1 MGNKV
6 LSIFSLFS
14 VFILSSCLVQ
24 SPQDLITY
32 DDGIYSWNPYPVSNI
47 SYINGNY
54 RNFENLSTDYFDAYD
69 EGFFDGSM
77 NSFGTGYSYGNQYI
91 VRGPIRRN
99 WYFNRNSYYP
109 AYFNGFNSPWNHSY
123 NYSFGFN
130 NPWGNPYSYG
140 YGFNNPWGNPY
151 SYGHGFNNFW
161 GDPYSYG
168 YGFNNPWGNRYW
180 GNRYNCF
187 SCGNWGWD
195 NSNGDV
201 ISDSGPNLDLPDPNS
216 SQRKLD
222 LNGSTPI
229 RRPSISNKLNGGE
242 IQKTANDK
250 ISEKRIKSSGESNFG
265 RPSNSISLKG
275 SAKLYRTGNRKDYNF
290 PTNSKIRNVKESTIQ
305 YKPGRASKI
314 AGSSNTRS
322 SNTRSS
328 NTRSSN
334 TRSSNTR
341 SSNTRSSNTR
351 SSNTRSSNTRSPS
364 NSARNSKG
372 GGR

>member
-1 MGNKV
+1 
-6 LSIFSLFS
+6 
-14 VFILSSCLVQ
+14 
-24 SPQDLITY
+24 
-32 DDGIYSWNPYPVSNI
+32 
-47 SYINGNY
+47 
-54 RNFENLSTDYFDAYD
+54 
-69 EGFFDGSM
+69 
-77 NSFGTGYSYGNQYI
+77 
-91 VRGPIRRN
+91 
-99 WYFNRNSYYP
+99 
-109 AYFNGFNSPWNHSY
+109 
-123 NYSFGFN
+123 
-130 NPWGNPYSYG
+130 
-140 YGFNNPWGNPY
+140 
-151 SYGHGFNNFW
+151 
-161 GDPYSYG
+161 
-168 YGFNNPWGNRYW
+168 
-180 GNRYNCF
+180 
-187 SCGNWGWD
+187 
-195 NSNGDV
+195 V

-250 ISEKRIKSSGESNFG
+250 ISEKRIKSSGKSNLG

-275 SAKLYRTGNRKDYNF
+275 STKLYRTGNRKDYNF

-314 AGSSNTRS
+314 AGSL
-322 SNTRSS
+322 
-328 NTRSSN
+328 N

>member
-1 MGNKV
+1 M
-6 LSIFSLFS
+6 
-14 VFILSSCLVQ
+14 
-24 SPQDLITY
+24 
-32 DDGIYSWNPYPVSNI
+32 
-47 SYINGNY
+47 
-54 RNFENLSTDYFDAYD
+54 
-69 EGFFDGSM
+69 
-77 NSFGTGYSYGNQYI
+77 
-91 VRGPIRRN
+91 
-99 WYFNRNSYYP
+99 
-109 AYFNGFNSPWNHSY
+109 
-123 NYSFGFN
+123 
-130 NPWGNPYSYG
+130 
-140 YGFNNPWGNPY
+140 
-151 SYGHGFNNFW
+151 
-161 GDPYSYG
+161 
-168 YGFNNPWGNRYW
+168 
-180 GNRYNCF
+180 
-187 SCGNWGWD
+187 
-195 NSNGDV
+195 

-242 IQKTANDK
+242 IQKTTNDK
-250 ISEKRIKSSGESNFG
+250 ISEKRIKSSGESNLD
-265 RPSNSISLKG
+265 RSSNSISLKG
-275 SAKLYRTGNRKDYNF
+275 SAKLYRTGNRKGYNL

-305 YKPGRASKI
+305 TKPGRGSKI

-351 SSNTRSSNTRSPS
+351 SSNTRSSS